1 MLLAEQA
8 LSDVDIKP
16 QARADL
22 IELAQFVVDRQ
33 S

>member
-1 MLLAEQA
+1 MTLAEQA

-22 IELAQFVVDRQ
+22 IELAHYIVDRQ

>member
-1 MLLAEQA
+1 MTTAEQA
-8 LSDVDIKP
+8 LSDVDLKP

-22 IELAQFVVDRQ
+22 IDLAQYVVERQ

>member
-1 MLLAEQA
+1 MTLAEQA
-8 LSDVDIKP
+8 LSDVDLKP

-22 IELAQFVVDRQ
+22 IDLAHYVVERQ

>member
-1 MLLAEQA
+1 MVTAEQA

-22 IELAQFVVDRQ
+22 LKLAEFVVERN